1 MAGADEGGEERVG
14 VEIEFAGLDA
24 HAAARV
30 LAHALGGEAVPGGP
44 HDARVTGGPLG
55 ELELELDTRYARPPA
70 GQSGL
75 VDRALETLGAREEAL
90 KLLSA
95 VVPVELITE
104 PLSPAQFPL
113 LDRAVAALREAGA
126 TGTEAAARYA
136 FGMHLNIA
144 LEHGG
149 TERAIRI
156 AAAYSFAERWLRD
169 RFPVDPSRRVVPFID
184 PYPKG
189 WKVELAEAMAGGRV
203 PDLEAFVRLYQTYN
217 PSRNRGLDLWPLLA
231 HLAPDTVERVHGR
244 PVKKPRPAF
253 HYRWPDSRVGD
264 PGWSPWQALERW
276 RGIERAADDP
286 DRLERARAQSLA
298 VESGAGPLSGYL
310 AALDAVMA

>member
-1 MAGADEGGEERVG
+1 MAGTDDGGEERVG

-24 HAAARV
+24 HQAARV
-30 LAHALGGEAVPGGP
+30 LAAALGGEAVPGGP

-55 ELELELDTRYARPPA
+55 PLELELDTRYARPPDER
-70 GQSGL
+70 SGL
-75 VDRALETLGAREEAL
+75 VDRALESLGAREEAA
-90 KLLSA
+90 KLLAA

-104 PLSPAQFPL
+104 PLAPAQFPL

-126 TGTEAAARYA
+126 HGTEAAARYA

-149 TERAIRI
+149 AERAVRI

-169 RFPVDPSRRVVPFID
+169 RFPVDASRRVVPFID

-189 WKVELAEAMAGGRV
+189 WKVDLAEAMEGGRV
-203 PDLEAFVRLYQTYN
+203 PDIDAFVRLYQTYN

-231 HLAPDTVERVHGR
+231 HLAPDTVARVHGR
-244 PVKKPRPAF
+244 TVKNPRPAF
-253 HYRWPDSRVGD
+253 HYRWPDSRLGD
-264 PGWSPWQALERW
+264 PGWSPWQELERW
-276 RGIERAADDP
+276 RRIERVADDA
-286 DRLERARAQSLA
+286 DRLERARAQALA
-298 VESGAGPLSGYL
+298 VESGTGALSAYL
-310 AALDAVMA
+310 AALDEVMA